1 MDLNDDFVSIIAKS
15 FEEFK
20 VYNNSNFFCIF
31 IHIFN
36 VT

>member
-20 VYNNSNFFCIF
+20 VYNNSNFFLYLHSHF
-31 IHIFN
+31 
-36 VT
+36 

>member
-20 VYNNSNFFCIF
+20 VYNNSNFFFVSSFIF
-31 IHIFN
+31 L
-36 VT
+36 T